1 MNRLGLLL
9 WKCCDPVYRAV
20 RRFDYE
26 DMGGTNVFRIR
37 VRRFKGPDFRLP
49 NGEELRRGE
58 WVGILHL
65 YNVRLQQLMN
75 GISSENRRSLLMIR
89 EAKRSLPEL
98 AEFVR
103 EHPRG
108 QRVKA
113 LIGVTLLNRG
123 VEPLGFHVGS
133 VPDTWWYRFRN
144 WYMLRILSFC
154 HPDGSKRLM
163 RRREAL
169 VLKRVILLKDEL
181 FRRYGQV
188 EPRLVI
194 DMEQEGTS

>member
-1 MNRLGLLL
+1 MNRLGLTL
-9 WKCCDPVYRAV
+9 WRLCDPVYRWA
-20 RRFDYE
+20 RRFDFE
-26 DMGGTNVFRIR
+26 DIGGTNVFRIR
-37 VRRFKGPDFRLP
+37 VRRFKGPDFVLP
-49 NGEELRRGE
+49 NGEALRRGE

-65 YNVRLQQLMN
+65 YNVRIQELLK
-75 GISSENRRSLLMIR
+75 GIRSENRRTLLMAR
-89 EAKRSLPEL
+89 EAKGSLPGL
-98 AEFVR
+98 AQFVR
-103 EHPRG
+103 DDPRG
-108 QRVKA
+108 QRIKA

-123 VEPLGFHVGS
+123 VEPLGFHVKP
-133 VPDTWWYRFRN
+133 VPDTRWYRFRN

-154 HPDGSKRLM
+154 HPDGSQRLK
-163 RRREAL
+163 RRRDAL